1 MPIFEYK
8 VGRMVIKK
16 FIILIV
22 VNAIVTMI
30 TISSAYA
37 LRCGGRIVSVGDTPM
52 QVVDKCGQPD
62 HIETRQETRHI
73 KNYHYHKHNGSKGWH
88 KPPYFVTETIQI
100 EEWIYNF
107 GPTRFMRHLIFMT
120 GRLEKIEIGDK
131 GYYR

>member
-1 MPIFEYK
+1 
-8 VGRMVIKK
+8 MVKK
-16 FIILIV
+16 TLIV
-22 VNAIVTMI
+22 LIVTNAFFLMI
-30 TISSAYA
+30 AISSAYA

-52 QVVDKCGQPD
+52 QVVDKCGRPD
-62 HIETRQETRHI
+62 HIETRQETRYI
-73 KNYHYHKHNGSKGWH
+73 QDSRYHKHNRSKGWQ
-88 KPPYFVTETIQI
+88 KPPYLATETIQI